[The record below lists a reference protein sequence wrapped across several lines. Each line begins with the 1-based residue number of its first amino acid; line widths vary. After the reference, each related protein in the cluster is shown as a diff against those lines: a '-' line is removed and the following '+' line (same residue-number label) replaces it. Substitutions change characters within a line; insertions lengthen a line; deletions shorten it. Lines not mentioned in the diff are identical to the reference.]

1 MAGWTTNTPTTTV
14 NVGTEVTVS
23 GLFITI
29 TPAAGYSI
37 IPENFMIGNGWQ
49 PPAGGVTNVWY
60 DGGNTNFD
68 SQVHYVTFTQDG
80 ANVLAT
86 PTFYPNTFDADT
98 TINIDIDENPDNPV
112 TQNISGVCARVQYP
126 HSPNSELTVTSAA
139 ETVTNQQDGSS
150 PTVPWVK
157 AYKHYQND
165 LQNFLMFR
173 LIVNPDPGYTIL
185 NPTITPSADIEG
197 TLQAFSTNISTPT
210 TGDNKIFTIYYTA
223 PNGANFYT
231 PCEFGNLFTIDYTE
245 QLIDTVDTNTIHGV
259 NVSNPIGY
267 QGGETTVT
275 VAGAVNTQYTM
286 TIQNATTSH
295 WYNFAAGLFQSGAA
309 NLAGDTGSKGV
320 QETNIRIAGGDT
332 SVDYNIVL
340 TSRGSSTLQSGVP
353 TSNGD
358 LQIKQYGTNTIT
370 VTPLSEE
377 SGDFNTYSPATIAIK
392 RPIRFTG
399 DSYTDNEVNVV
410 TVNGVTK
417 GSSTKVDIISRDPNI
432 TRRLESGMRVTGSGI
447 PHNTTIKD
455 VGTSARNYITL
466 STAVNLTSATRLNCA
481 KNITDVV
488 PISFT
493 IPPGSG
499 KTLAVNSSNNHD
511 NSVWGFR
518 DVLTSANTDQ
528 IGSTSLK
535 VNNSHGILENMAVTG
550 TGIPANTI
558 VSSVSYKAH
567 TITLN
572 QAHSGVANNHRMLF
586 TGANNPK
593 VKPIHV
599 DVALDSPNII
609 ITGYLNV
616 PKITNS
622 ARVWL
627 HLDSMITVS
636 P

>member
-1 MAGWTTNTPTTTV
+1 MPNWTTNTPTTTV

-29 TPAAGYSI
+29 TPISASYSI
-37 IPENFMIGNGWQ
+37 TPENFMIGGAY
-49 PPAGGVTNVWY
+49 PASFTSNKWVLGNV
-60 DGGNTNFD
+60 D
-68 SQVHYVTFTQDG
+68 SQIKSVTFTQHG
-80 ANVLAT
+80 ANVRAT
-86 PTFYPNTFDADT
+86 AEFYSSTFDADT
-98 TINIDIDENPDNPV
+98 TVNIDIDENPDNPV

-126 HSPNSELTVTSAA
+126 HSPNSTLTVTSAA
-139 ETVTNQQDGSS
+139 ETVTNQQAGSS
-150 PTVPWVK
+150 PTVPWIK
-157 AYKHYQND
+157 NYKHYQND
-165 LQNFLMFR
+165 LQNFLVFK
-173 LIVNPDPGYTIL
+173 LVVNPDSGYTIL
-185 NPTITPSADIEG
+185 NPTITPSADIEDVLG
-197 TLQAFSTNISTPT
+197 YFQCYVSTPT
-210 TGDNKIFTIYYTA
+210 TGNNKIFTIYYTA
-223 PNGANFYT
+223 PSGANFYT
-231 PCEFGNLFTIDYTE
+231 PCDFGNYFTIDYTE

-259 NVSNPIGY
+259 NVSSPIGY

-275 VAGAVNTQYTM
+275 VVGAVNTQYTM
-286 TIQNATTSH
+286 TIQNASTNH
-295 WYNFAAGLFQSGAA
+295 FYNFSNGSFQAGAA
-309 NLAGDTGSKGV
+309 NKAGNTGSGGV
-320 QETNIRIAGGDT
+320 QETQIKIPGGDSST
-332 SVDYNIVL
+332 DYNIIL
-340 TSRGSSTLQSGVP
+340 TSLANSTLQSGVP

-392 RPIRFTG
+392 RPIRFAG

-410 TVNGVTK
+410 TVNGITK
-417 GSSTKVDIISRDPNI
+417 SSSTKVDIISRDPSI

-455 VGTSARNYITL
+455 VGTSARNYMTL
-466 STAVNLTSATRLNCA
+466 STAVNLTSATRLNCV

-499 KTLAVNSSNNHD
+499 KTLAVNASNNHND
-511 NSVWGFR
+511 SVWGFL
-518 DVLTSANTDQ
+518 DVLTSVNTNQ
-528 IGSTSLK
+528 LSSTSLV

-550 TGIPANTI
+550 TGIRANTT

-572 QAHSGVANNHRMLF
+572 QAHNGVTNDHRMVF